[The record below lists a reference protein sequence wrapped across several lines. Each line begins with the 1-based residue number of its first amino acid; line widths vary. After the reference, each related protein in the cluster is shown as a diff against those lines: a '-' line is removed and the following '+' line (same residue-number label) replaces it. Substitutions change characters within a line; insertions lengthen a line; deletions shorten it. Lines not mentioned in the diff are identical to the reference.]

1 MIAVDHISK
10 RFENNWIFKD
20 ISYTFTA
27 GNRYAVL
34 GNNGTGKST
43 LLRCIAGI
51 HAVNKG
57 SITYTIGQ
65 QAIAPEHFYRYYSF
79 CAPGMD
85 IVEEMTLEE
94 FLRFHFS
101 FKPALSGYTVTD
113 VIREIELKHFAGQQI
128 RNFSSGMKQRV
139 KLGQA
144 LFSHTPVVFLDEPCT
159 NLDKKGIDLYQH
171 LLALTTTTSERTLL
185 IASNDPREY
194 PDTSHIL
201 DLNNLAHS
209 SKLTVG

>member
-1 MIAVDHISK
+1 MITLDNISK
-10 RFENNWIFKD
+10 RFENSWIFKN
-20 ISYTFTA
+20 ISYSFA
-27 GNRYAVL
+27 DGSRYAVL
-34 GNNGTGKST
+34 GNNGSGKST

-57 SITYTIGQ
+57 SITYTINGQ
-65 QAIAPEHFYRYYSF
+65 PVAPENFYPHYSF

-85 IVEEMTLEE
+85 IIEEMTLEE
-94 FLRFHFS
+94 FLKFHFS
-101 FKPALSGYTVTD
+101 FKPALPGYTVTD

-171 LLALTTTTSERTLL
+171 LLALTTTAERTII

-194 PDTSHIL
+194 PAADHIL
-201 DLNNLAHS
+201 DMNILSHS
-209 SKLTVG
+209 DKLTVG